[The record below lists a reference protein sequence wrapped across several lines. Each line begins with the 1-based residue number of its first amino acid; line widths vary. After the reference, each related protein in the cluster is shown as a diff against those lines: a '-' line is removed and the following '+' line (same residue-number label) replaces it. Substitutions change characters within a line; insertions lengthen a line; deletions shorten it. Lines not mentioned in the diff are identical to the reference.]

1 MKNKISNL
9 LAVLWFFGVLVE
21 TLFFMAIVILIIF
34 FSNIVG
40 TLKSG
45 FSTPAVGFLFCFL
58 AGLVFAVTGWVPA
71 FRKCYYKLPW
81 LYPLSMMLTMH
92 LFILSIAEAVLAKGF
107 SVISTP
113 RHLAAICIMVVQLIV
128 CRAAMCIY
136 LKKNPMV
143 LHRYDRIEQG
153 GGLWIR

>member
-1 MKNKISNL
+1 MKNAISNL
-9 LAVLWFFGVLVE
+9 LAILWFFGILVG
-21 TLFFMAIVILIIF
+21 TIFFMVIVILIIF
-34 FSNIVG
+34 FSNIIG
-40 TLKSG
+40 MLGSG
-45 FSTPAVGFLFCFL
+45 FSTPAIGFVFCFL
-58 AGLVFAVTGWVPA
+58 AGIIFAITGWVPA

-81 LYPLSMMLTMH
+81 LYPLSMILTMH

-113 RHLAAICIMVVQLIV
+113 RHIAAIVIMAVQLIV

-143 LHRYDRIEQG
+143 LHKYDRVE
-153 GGLWIR
+153 